1 MSRAL
6 SLPAGELDQSVT
18 GSDIVMSS
26 ELKQSATGG
35 DRVLSRLKG
44 IPVVGFLN
52 FALTVV
58 NSFTLI
64 IQNVQVNNNHRSA
77 CSS

>member
-1 MSRAL
+1 MGDRV
-6 SLPAGELDQSVT
+6 Q
-18 GSDIVMSS
+18 SS
-26 ELKQSATGG
+26 ELEKSAMVGDRVQSSELEQSAIGG

-52 FALTVV
+52 FEFTVV

-64 IQNVQVNNNHRSA
+64 IQNVQVDNNHRSA
-77 CSS
+77 CFS